1 MIKCLGKVALTIILF
16 MNVIGPI
23 CGLAIW
29 YSDGEGF
36 WKTYLFVCM
45 VFGIGFVAILLSMLV
60 LLIFFEIWGYP
71 VTLPFTGRTRWVK
84 RKDLDKYE

>member
-36 WKTYLFVCM
+36 WKTYLFICM
-45 VFGIGFVAILLSMLV
+45 VFGLV

-71 VTLPFTGRTRWVK
+71 VTLPFTSRTRWVK

>member
-1 MIKCLGKVALTIILF
+1 MIKYLGKVALTIILF

-45 VFGIGFVAILLSMLV
+45 IFGIGFIAILLFMLV